1 MGFTWPSLGRW
12 TSNRR
17 RPSRSS
23 REPYRHRPT
32 TSTTKTSECY
42 SPTTDQ
48 APEDE
53 DREFKYNCPQ
63 NTCSYDAPD
72 SCVYGGAQSP
82 THRPSAPPA
91 QGVRETELLLRGES
105 PAALI
110 ELIRRTEDAERRVRG
125 SEKFKH
131 LGADQDALHVR
142 FGTTTTVYGSG
153 GEGAARYD
161 DGWALSLAE
170 KDRRRDEAAVREE
183 YDDDFDE
190 QEFGDW
196 RDGGCGCECERGE
209 RDEEDEKL
217 EEERDEAEEV
227 IRHDHGRRGS
237 RAVDKSSRPCGH
249 EAEEGANT
257 RRHRSEAQKK
267 ETGEVMPG
275 FEVCGVVM
283 RDGLRLHPTNGV
295 ASGSLKMVQGPG
307 RSLTAREE
315 GTEMTLV
322 DYSSDE
328 TSTVEEDPSDG
339 EGSGPHMP
347 SLYFEDLR
355 SIVEEAVVPDPLIS
369 GADVVDGIADEQT
382 NKAEPNFTP
391 EAEVLFDFSEYST
404 AEAQNQGHER
414 SIGDILNSLSEEF
427 EGWQTDND
435 EEENPPPTPAHE
447 IIRPV
452 AGLGWYDDN
461 ERLSCSDVRPQALV
475 MSITR
480 ADAESN
486 TTSENPLT
494 FPLRKDSLEHSP
506 RALTFSGVSYA
517 AEKGDGFTTTE
528 AGEFNRTPMRTV
540 FDNTNQF
547 FQSTTVEDEHWIST
561 PKSPTPPRRS
571 SSVYSSDSSEN
582 EGTLSP
588 TSKTSPSSPSE
599 GEEDEEEIDDLL
611 DIYATTSHSH
621 HGTLLSPTTDKD
633 LLPPYHHSSPS
644 ALVPLTTIARGLSLP
659 QTTPY
664 NILQTHLARNANI
677 LRYLVLH
684 CIPSPSINPLE
695 PQTNLVEPILPLP
708 LSPGSG
714 EYAQNFPSHPR
725 RREYTRLLQAI
736 RSVQW
741 SADAINDMLAVV
753 DFHSPLPSPSSPP
766 FSTYTSH
773 RRTSTALPAFRK
785 LRAADAERRGYLTS
799 TQLHELSMHGISLLD
814 VLQMNDVPRVVSS
827 GLGGRLVAAAASGA
841 LSVARECNLLDE
853 EGALLELL
861 ADPEEELGSG
871 LKTRD
876 HRRRSGRGSGLRCCV
891 GVDDEGEVGVEEE
904 GADSENEM
912 DDDEDEVYGEG
923 TRFDGLVDEMETGHV
938 VDDGAYLVSP
948 LSPEAFTADQTWED
962 QGGVAS
968 APTTS
973 QPSEDL
979 MTFSDDDKEEDEDDI
994 YDPPTDCILEQPE
1007 ADLRVKPL
1015 NIPKRKPT
1023 LKRSHSF
1030 REIDTTGEETNTAV
1044 LVDKETS
1051 EDPELRRFFDEI
1063 GAIPV
1068 VAGTSDVVIE

>member
-53 DREFKYNCPQ
+53 DEDRESKYNCPQ
-63 NTCSYDAPD
+63 NTHSYDTPD
-72 SCVYGGAQSP
+72 ISMYGGDLSP
-82 THRPSAPPA
+82 IYRISAPPA

-110 ELIRRTEDAERRVRG
+110 KLIRRTEDAERRVRG
-125 SEKFKH
+125 NEKFKH
-131 LGADQDALHVR
+131 FGEDEDAPHVR
-142 FGTTTTVYGSG
+142 FGTTTTVYGGG
-153 GEGAARYD
+153 GEGASRYD

-170 KDRRRDEAAVREE
+170 EDRRRDEAAVREE
-183 YDDDFDE
+183 YGDDFDE

-196 RDGGCGCECERGE
+196 RDGGCGCECGRGE

-227 IRHDHGRRGS
+227 IRHDHSRRVS
-237 RAVDKSSRPCGH
+237 WAVDESSRPCGH

-257 RRHRSEAQKK
+257 QRHRSEAQKK
-267 ETGEVMPG
+267 EIGEAMPG

-283 RDGLRLHPTNGV
+283 RDGLRLHPMNGAV
-295 ASGSLKMVQGPG
+295 SGSSTTVQGPG
-307 RSLTAREE
+307 RSLTARQD
-315 GTEMTLV
+315 GMEMTLV

-328 TSTVEEDPSDG
+328 TSTAEEDPSDG
-339 EGSGPHMP
+339 EGSRSHLP

-355 SIVEEAVVPDPLIS
+355 RMVEEAVVPDPLIS
-369 GADVVDGIADEQT
+369 GADVVDGTGDDQT
-382 NKAEPNFTP
+382 NEAESKSTP
-391 EAEVLFDFSEYST
+391 DTEVLFDFSEYSK
-404 AEAQNQGHER
+404 GHER
-414 SIGDILNSLSEEF
+414 SIGDMLDSFSEEF
-427 EGWQTDND
+427 EGWQNDTD
-435 EEENPPPTPAHE
+435 EEENPPSTPAHD

-461 ERLSCSDVRPQALV
+461 ERSSYSDVRPQALI
-475 MSITR
+475 MSLTR
-480 ADAESN
+480 ADTESN
-486 TTSENPLT
+486 TASESPLT

-506 RALTFSGVSYA
+506 RALTFSGVSCA

-528 AGEFNRTPMRTV
+528 AGKFNRTPMRTL
-540 FDNTNQF
+540 FDNTSQF
-547 FQSTTVEDEHWIST
+547 FQSTTVEDDHWIST
-561 PKSPTPPRRS
+561 PRSPTSPRRS
-571 SSVYSSDSSEN
+571 SSVYSSDSSGN
-582 EGTLSP
+582 EGSLSP
-588 TSKTSPSSPSE
+588 TSKTSPTSPSE

-621 HGTLLSPTTDKD
+621 HGNPLFPATDKD

-753 DFHSPLPSPSSPP
+753 DFHSPLPSPSSPS

-773 RRTSTALPAFRK
+773 RRASTALPAFRK

-799 TQLHELSMHGISLLD
+799 AQLHELSMHGISLLD

-861 ADPEEELGSG
+861 ADPEEEFGSRS
-871 LKTRD
+871 KSRD
-876 HRRRSGRGSGLRCCV
+876 QGRRSGRGSGLRCCI
-891 GVDDEGEVGVEEE
+891 GVDDEGEVGFEEE
-904 GADSENEM
+904 GADSDDKM
-912 DDDEDEVYGEG
+912 DDDEDEGYGEG
-923 TRFDGLVDEMETGHV
+923 TRFDGLVDEMDTGPV

-948 LSPEAFTADQTWED
+948 LSPEAFTADQIWED

-979 MTFSDDDKEEDEDDI
+979 MTFSEDGEEEDEDDI
-994 YDPPTDCILEQPE
+994 YDPPTDCTLEQPE

-1015 NIPKRKPT
+1015 NIPKKKPT

-1030 REIDTTGEETNTAV
+1030 REIDNTGEETSTAV
-1044 LVDKETS
+1044 LVDNETG
-1051 EDPELRRFFDEI
+1051 EDPELRRFFNEI
-1063 GAIPV
+1063 GAMPV